1 MAPAAA
7 SFAFAAS
14 FPAFFAG
21 EALAQARPEQLPSSV
36 EVGQAL
42 AVANSC
48 RDLDG
53 MTLCSPSQPAG
64 ATFREI
70 LCVVYGADAEHRP
83 IVRCVYKGAK
93 MEIRT
98 YFRNGPRSAFLD
110 YGDGAIDLTYVGGHW
125 LPTEN

>member
-1 MAPAAA
+1 MTFAAA
-7 SFAFAAS
+7 RVAFAAG

-21 EALAQARPEQLPSSV
+21 EALAQARPERLPSQV

-42 AVANSC
+42 AIANSC
-48 RDLDG
+48 TDLDG
-53 MTLCSPSQPAG
+53 MTLCSASQPAG

-70 LCVVYGADAEHRP
+70 LCVVYGADVERRP

-93 MEIRT
+93 MEMRT
-98 YFRNGPRSAFLD
+98 YLRKGPRSAFID

-125 LPTEN
+125 LPNEN